1 MYREHPSRLA
11 GATMWEHIAVPAGEH
26 RVLPD
31 GSVDLIW
38 LDGDLLVAGPDTV
51 AKVGD
56 ATPGSSFVGLRFA
69 PGTGPAVLGLPAHE
83 LRDLRVPLADLWPA
97 SRARRLAGEV
107 GMAGLS
113 GGAGPARGAGPSRG
127 AGGGGPGQLAAAGR
141 VLERIAADRLD
152 AAGSGPT
159 WPDRRTAGIVA
170 RLRLGGTVAGIAAAV
185 GWNERRLH
193 RHCLEVFGYG
203 AKTLGRILRMTR
215 ALDAA
220 RTGRPLAEVAAGTG
234 YADQAHLTR
243 EVRALAG
250 LPPAALLAPAD
261 QSTVDDLDSESL
273 RLVHLG

>member
-1 MYREHPSRLA
+1 MYRERPSRLA
-11 GATMWEHIAVPAGEH
+11 GATVWEHLAVPAGEH

-38 LDGDLLVAGPDTV
+38 MDGDLLVAGPDTV

-69 PGTGPAVLGLPAHE
+69 PGAGPAVLGLPAHE
-83 LRDLRVPLADLWPA
+83 LRDLRVPLSDLWPA
-97 SRARRLAGEV
+97 SRARRLAGQV

-113 GGAGPARGAGPSRG
+113 GGAGPSGM
-127 AGGGGPGQLAAAGR
+127 AGGGGPGRLAAAGR

-159 WPDRRTAGIVA
+159 WPDLRTAGIVA
-170 RLRLGGTVAGIAAAV
+170 RLRLGGTVGGIAAAL

-220 RTGRPLAEVAAGTG
+220 RTGRPLAEVAAATG

-250 LPPAALLAPAD
+250 LPPAALLAPAPVD
-261 QSTVDDLDSESL
+261 QSTVDDELDAESL